1 MTKLNAIKSAAI
13 IVLLSLSTL
22 AGADSVQTSAWKK
35 IDVAPGTYQTTDG
48 NGASR
53 EITPSCSGGPV
64 CAKDPATG
72 KPNCRLG
79 NKQFSFYFKPGKE
92 QKLIVYF
99 DGGGACWDSNTC
111 VTGQQTPVAAYVPE
125 LSKAVP
131 SEGLFDLKNKKNP
144 YRNWSIAV
152 IPYCTGDIHFGSNDQ
167 DYTDFTGAVT
177 GVPGGTVTLHHRGF
191 DNFLYVRDWL
201 MSRYSGEDNEDD
213 DKEDK
218 DDHEE
223 KDGKIKEL
231 LVTGSS
237 AGGYGAAFAYPHL
250 KQAFP
255 EANGYLMADGSSGV
269 ISEVLMQQALRL
281 PEARWGATQNVVT
294 TIPQM
299 NGIFDLPA
307 GQFAPGFYSA
317 LAGYYPQDRF
327 SQYTTLFDIVQV
339 LSYNISLKP
348 NDIASWAVISPQVYG
363 AWANQAAGK
372 AFALSSHPN
381 YRFYIAGGCNHTLL
395 SFNDDF
401 YSRQPTP
408 ASSFLSWFKALT
420 GEEENGTHPDNWV
433 NSFCAGCTNPQTP
446 PTAQE
451 VNACLQRSLSR

>member
-1 MTKLNAIKSAAI
+1 MTGLNAIKSAAM
-13 IVLLSLSTL
+13 IVLLSLSAF
-22 AGADSVQTSAWKK
+22 AGADSLRTSEWTK

-48 NGASR
+48 NGATR

-64 CAKDPATG
+64 CTKDPATG

-92 QKLIVYF
+92 EKLIVYF

-111 VTGQQTPVAAYVPE
+111 VTGQQTPLPAYVPE
-125 LSKAVP
+125 LSKTMP
-131 SEGLFDLKNKKNP
+131 SEGLFDQNNKKNP
-144 YRNWSIAV
+144 YRNWSVAV
-152 IPYCTGDIHFGSNDQ
+152 IPYCTGDIHFGSKDQ

-177 GVPGGTVTLHHRGF
+177 GVPGGKVTLHHRGF

-201 MSRYSGEDNEDD
+201 MTRYGD
-213 DKEDK
+213 DKKGHSEANN
-218 DDHEE
+218 DHDEN
-223 KDGKIKEL
+223 DGKIKKL

-255 EANGYLMADGSSGV
+255 EARGYLMADGSSGV

-307 GQFAPGFYSA
+307 RAFAPGFYAA
-317 LAGYYPQDRF
+317 LAGFYPQDRF

-339 LSYNISLKP
+339 LFYNISL
-348 NDIASWAVISPQVYG
+348 NQNNIAAWSVISPQLYG
-363 AWANQAAGK
+363 DWSNQAAGK
-372 AFALSSHPN
+372 SFALSAHPN
-381 YRFYIAGGCNHTLL
+381 YRFYIAGGCNHTVLR
-395 SFNDDF
+395 FNDDF
-401 YSRQPTP
+401 YSGQPTYDT
-408 ASSFLSWFKALT
+408 SFLSWFKALT
-420 GEEENGTHPDNWV
+420 REDENGTYPANWG
-433 NSFCAGCTNPQTP
+433 NTFCPGCTQPPTP

-451 VNACLQRSLSR
+451 VNTCLQRSFSR